1 MMLAS
6 SSSSRSNAEPHH
18 LLAAIQAG
26 DLSRLG
32 ELLQIYRNYLNL
44 LADSQ
49 LDAKLRARVSPS
61 DVVQEAMLRA
71 HRDFQQF
78 RGNSEAQ
85 FLAWLRQILVHSL
98 ARMIETHVLAGKRD
112 VRREISLDGLKAA
125 LEKSTVQLGAAL
137 QGRDETPSADYERQ
151 ERAVQLA
158 NLMSQLST
166 AHREVIVLRNL
177 QGLAFDE
184 VATRLNRSVPATKML
199 WMRAIKQ
206 LRLLYEGGES
216 E

>member
-1 MMLAS
+1 MLAQPSSDS
-6 SSSSRSNAEPHH
+6 SSGAPYRLFQAV
-18 LLAAIQAG
+18 QAG
-26 DLSRLG
+26 DLGRLG
-32 ELLQIYRNYLNL
+32 ELLQVYRNYLNL

-125 LEKSTVQLGAAL
+125 LEQSTIQLGAAL

-151 ERAVQLA
+151 ERAVLLA

-166 AHREVIVLRNL
+166 SHREVLVLRNL

-184 VATRLNRSVPATKML
+184 VAARLNRSVPATKML
-199 WMRAIKQ
+199 WMRAIKH
-206 LRLLYEGGES
+206 LRLLYDERETS
-216 E
+216 